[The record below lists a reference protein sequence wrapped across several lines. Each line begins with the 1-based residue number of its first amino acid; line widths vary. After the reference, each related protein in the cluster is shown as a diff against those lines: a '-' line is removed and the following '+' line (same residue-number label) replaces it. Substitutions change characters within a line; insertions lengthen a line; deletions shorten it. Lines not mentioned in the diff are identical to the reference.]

1 MKLWIKY
8 LLATV
13 SGIITAL
20 IIPWGEAW
28 IRTIEFIQHY
38 SIRLGHYLL
47 FPLVFFSL
55 AIAVTQ
61 LRRYQ
66 KLGSVLLRLLLST
79 MVATVIFL
87 LAGMLVTLIFSP
99 ERIPILMQD
108 DLNVS
113 VIHWEDYLNKLIPN
127 NLFTLFS
134 EGAEILLPLL
144 GLSFLLGYH
153 FFFDKEQAEPS
164 FNLFDSLS
172 RIFYRINHFFVAYA
186 YVPLFFIALFGTI
199 QIKNIE
205 EIQLYG
211 QLLLILT
218 VASFITV
225 GLIYPLI
232 LYFFGGRDNP
242 LSHVYAILAPLIGA
256 LASGDIFFNYGILTR
271 HIKGNEGIPRE
282 VAGLSVPLLTLFARS
297 GTALVASSSML
308 MIIRSYTSLE
318 ITLFQVL
325 WVFLF
330 SFLLS
335 FALSAA
341 PRMGVYVM
349 LTLLCRFYGRGLEEG
364 YMLLIPI
371 LPVLTCFS
379 AFLDTA
385 VITLITRLTAFHE
398 DLIDNVK
405 THDYI

>member
-1 MKLWIKY
+1 MKLWMKY
-8 LLATV
+8 LLAAVT
-13 SGIITAL
+13 GILAAL
-20 IIPWGEAW
+20 LIPWGEAW
-28 IRTIEFIQHY
+28 IQAIQYLQHY
-38 SIRLGHYLL
+38 SIHLGHYLI
-47 FPLVFFSL
+47 FPLIFFSL

-66 KLGSVLLRLLLST
+66 KLGSVLLRLLLSAA
-79 MVATVIFL
+79 VASFL
-87 LAGMLVTLIFSP
+87 FILAGMIVTLIFSP
-99 ERIPILMQD
+99 ERIPILMQE
-108 DLNVS
+108 DLNYS
-113 VIHWEDYLNKLIPN
+113 VIHWENYLNRLIPE

-134 EGAEILLPLL
+134 EEAEILLPLL

-172 RIFYRINHFFVAYA
+172 RIFYRINRFFVSYA
-186 YVPLFFIALFGTI
+186 YIPLFFIALYGTI
-199 QIKNIE
+199 QIKNID
-205 EIQLYG
+205 EIQLYS
-211 QLLLILT
+211 QLLLILA
-218 VASFITV
+218 VSSFVTV
-225 GLIYPLI
+225 GLIYPMI

-242 LSHVYAILAPLIGA
+242 ISHVYAILAPLVGA
-256 LASGDIFFNYGILTR
+256 LASGDIFFNYGILSR
-271 HIKGNEGIPRE
+271 HIKENEGIPRE
-282 VAGLSVPLLTLFARS
+282 VAGISVPLLTLFARS

-308 MIIRSYTSLE
+308 MVIRSYTSLE

-341 PRMGVYVM
+341 PRMGIYVM
-349 LTLLCRFYGRGLEEG
+349 ITLLCRFYGRGLEEG

-371 LPVLTCFS
+371 MPILACFS

-385 VITLITRLTAFHE
+385 VITLITRLTAFNE

-405 THDYI
+405 SNDYI